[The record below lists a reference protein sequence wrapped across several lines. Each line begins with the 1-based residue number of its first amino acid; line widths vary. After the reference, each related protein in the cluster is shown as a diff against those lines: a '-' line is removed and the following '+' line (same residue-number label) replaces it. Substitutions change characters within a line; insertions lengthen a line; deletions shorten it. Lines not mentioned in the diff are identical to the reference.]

1 MTQTPIE
8 SLKSNFDL
16 ANFTETELQ
25 EKIDQ
30 LTSLRKE
37 DTSLIKYLIELQNLL
52 TVYRAVIDIDEDAQQ
67 LQFSKIIDLLE
78 EINISDSLKLFNF
91 LFGYYEN
98 KIFLPGPIPLNNFIN
113 VLTVIDKFPPNPRLP
128 WPKVNGFLLFNE
140 KKEEELIN
148 PGTHNIQ
155 PEEFYGRVN
164 VFNSEEDIVISN
176 LQTPAYNSRK
186 NDIYK
191 LFVNLK
197 IAKCI
202 NKTPI
207 IDYLNLETQQILESD
222 ENWKIKNKN
231 SEIDLEEYVTEL
243 FYKVYMDT
251 KNEIQ
256 KQILVPKKIDIDSI
270 KWDMLLKQAATIK
283 EQVIKIRNMYKN
295 ILDHFESG
303 GQQKELLEI
312 NKLLI
317 EVRQFLNINKT
328 KKEYISLKIDERFL
342 PDRNTIESITGGK
355 GLMKR
360 ISLLEGGVIKFKRI
374 YPQWIAQKLDKESAE
389 ALVNENFKKYDR
401 RYSNAKYDEEN
412 MTLENKPVKEI

>member
-1 MTQTPIE
+1 MNNPTIQ
-8 SLKSNFDL
+8 SVKSNFDL

-37 DTSLIKYLIELQNLL
+37 DNSLLYLLLDLQDLL
-52 TVYRAVIDIDEDAQQ
+52 TVYRGVDKDEDAQQ
-67 LQFSKIIDLLE
+67 LQFSKIIDQLE
-78 EINISDSLKLFNF
+78 EVNVSVGLKLFNF

-98 KIFLPGPIPLNNFIN
+98 KIFLPGPIPLDNFVN
-113 VLTVIDKFPPNPRLP
+113 VLTVIDKFPLNPRLP

-140 KKEEELIN
+140 KKEEELVN
-148 PGTHNIQ
+148 PGTHNIKQ
-155 PEEFYGRVN
+155 DDFYGRVN

-202 NKTPI
+202 NKTPS
-207 IDYLNLETQQILESD
+207 IDYLDLETQQILEND

-231 SEIDLEEYVTEL
+231 SEIDLDEYVTEL
-243 FYKVYMDT
+243 FHKVYKDT

-256 KQILVPKKIDIDSI
+256 KQILVPNKIDIDSI
-270 KWDMLLKQAATIK
+270 KWDMLLKQAKTIK
-283 EQVIKIRNMYKN
+283 DQIIIIKNKYKN
-295 ILDHFESG
+295 ILDHFESD
-303 GQQKELLEI
+303 GQQKELLDR

-317 EVRQFLNINKT
+317 EVREFLNVNKT
-328 KKEYISLKIDERFL
+328 KKENLPLKIDERFL
-342 PDRNTIESITGGK
+342 PERNVIESITGGK

-374 YPQWIAQKLDKESAE
+374 YPQWIAQKIDKERAK
-389 ALVNENFKKYDR
+389 ALVNEDFKKYER
-401 RYSNAKYDEEN
+401 RYSNAKYDEKN
-412 MTLENKPVKEI
+412 MTIENKPVNEI

>member
-1 MTQTPIE
+1 MNNPTIQ
-8 SLKSNFDL
+8 SVKSNFDL

-37 DTSLIKYLIELQNLL
+37 DNSLLYLLLDLQDLL
-52 TVYRAVIDIDEDAQQ
+52 TVYRGVDKDEDAQQ
-67 LQFSKIIDLLE
+67 LQFSKIIDQLE
-78 EINISDSLKLFNF
+78 EVNVSVGLKLFNF

-98 KIFLPGPIPLNNFIN
+98 KIFLPGPIPLDNFVN
-113 VLTVIDKFPPNPRLP
+113 VLTVIDKFPLNPRLP

-140 KKEEELIN
+140 KKEEELVN
-148 PGTHNIQ
+148 PGTHNIKQ
-155 PEEFYGRVN
+155 DDFYGRVN
-164 VFNSEEDIVISN
+164 DFNSEEDIVISN

-202 NKTPI
+202 NKTPN
-207 IDYLNLETQQILESD
+207 IDYLDLETQQILEND

-231 SEIDLEEYVTEL
+231 SEIDLDEYVTEL
-243 FYKVYMDT
+243 FHKVYKDT

-256 KQILVPKKIDIDSI
+256 KQILVPNKIDIDSI
-270 KWDMLLKQAATIK
+270 KWDMLLKQATTIK
-283 EQVIKIRNMYKN
+283 DQIIIIKNKYKN
-295 ILDHFESG
+295 ILDHFESD
-303 GQQKELLEI
+303 GQQKELLDR

-317 EVRQFLNINKT
+317 EVRDFLNLNNTI
-328 KKEYISLKIDERFL
+328 KEYLPLKIEERFL
-342 PDRNTIESITGGK
+342 PERNVIESITGGK

-374 YPQWIAQKLDKESAE
+374 YPQWIAQKIDK
-389 ALVNENFKKYDR
+389 
-401 RYSNAKYDEEN
+401 
-412 MTLENKPVKEI
+412 

>member
-113 VLTVIDKFPPNPRLP
+113 VLTVIDKFPPHPRLP

-360 ISLLEGGVIKFKRI
+360 ISLLDGGVIKFKRI